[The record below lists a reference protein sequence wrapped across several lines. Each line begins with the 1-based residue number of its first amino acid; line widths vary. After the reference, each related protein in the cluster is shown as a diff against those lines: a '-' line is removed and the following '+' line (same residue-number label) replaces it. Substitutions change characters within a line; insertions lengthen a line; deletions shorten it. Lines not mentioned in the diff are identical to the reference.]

1 VRQKNNRVLKQ
12 LGAAQAHA
20 CTLYFQ
26 GVLYIV
32 VFVAAV
38 SAHGREHDLTRTQPN
53 YLLLTFFLLYLSF
66 SSCFPCSLIS
76 KTPYAPSLKGTGKTT
91 TVSSW
96 DEFDERLGKFFDGT
110 AFTPAHGY
118 DTMVFPGGG
127 AAVSDFYLP
136 FMEDYPSNLSVVY
149 EPHELWSLF
158 ASNLSEF
165 THSFRMMATS
175 DGDTDKAAVRN
186 VCSRVN
192 LLVSLHVFTISV
204 LCNML
209 TFFA

>member
-1 VRQKNNRVLKQ
+1 MVESMPRHELNPIF
-12 LGAAQAHA
+12 
-20 CTLYFQ
+20 TSY
-26 GVLYIV
+26 
-32 VFVAAV
+32 
-38 SAHGREHDLTRTQPN
+38 
-53 YLLLTFFLLYLSF
+53 FFLVFFFSF
-66 SSCFPCSLIS
+66 LSCFPCSLIS
-76 KTPYAPSLKGTGKTT
+76 KVPYAPSLKGTGKTT

-165 THSFRMMATS
+165 THSFRMMVTA

-186 VCSRVN
+186 VCSRVS
-192 LLVSLHVFTISV
+192 LLASLNVFTISV
-204 LCNML
+204 LCNIL
-209 TFFA
+209 NFV